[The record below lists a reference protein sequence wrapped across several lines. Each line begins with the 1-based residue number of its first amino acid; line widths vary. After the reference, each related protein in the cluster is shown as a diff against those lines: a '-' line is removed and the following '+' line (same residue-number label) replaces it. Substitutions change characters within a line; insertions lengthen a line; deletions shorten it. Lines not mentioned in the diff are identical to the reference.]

1 MRFSPELEQGVLV
14 LRYKRFLADI
24 ETASG
29 ELLTIHCPNTGSMFN
44 CMMPGGRVWFSRSSD
59 PKRKLPGTWEISE
72 TPQGRLA
79 CINTGRANHLVEEA
93 LRAGVISELSGFTGL
108 KREVAYGQEKSRVDF
123 RLDYP
128 AGPAFVEVKSVT
140 LGFDGSPVAAFPDAV
155 TLRGARHLREL
166 ASLARGGVRAVLLYC
181 VNLTGVEAVRP
192 AAEIDPGYA
201 AALREAMAAGVEV
214 LAYGVQL
221 TAEEI
226 FIDRPLQLRWELDP
240 VQALSLAVIQIPS

>member
-1 MRFSPELEQGVLV
+1 MRFHPPLEEGRLIR
-14 LRYKRFLADI
+14 RYKRFLADI
-24 ETASG
+24 ETVDG

-93 LRAGVISELSGFTGL
+93 LRAGVISELNGFTGL